1 MAGGDVAVKRRVPL
15 LIVALFLVSLT
26 PSAHAVA
33 GAGVMDVNSFGLTD
47 FETFSSANHSFTVE
61 VHETDGGPSEVDL
74 NVTVTT
80 LEGVI
85 LQTLPSQSLSLT
97 SFEQQNVTV
106 FLTSMEFGYSL
117 VHVELSGEIGV
128 ETGTQSVNLTRTV
141 QRLRPLS
148 VGLGAPGSL
157 LSQGVDSLGIPTG
170 NLSVHDGDFIQLQL
184 PVINQGDVN
193 WSGSVEV
200 HIENGGQNE
209 SVLIQGMTVEAMS
222 SSYATANSSLR
233 VVEGA
238 MSWSFSLNGTL
249 GEPQESHIQNGSL
262 MILPPPLPILTTSLS
277 SNAGEINA
285 GEDLIFE
292 LNVTNSGDV
301 DFAGNIQ
308 CSSPSQIL
316 LNTSSAVPS
325 GTFLLWQFNMTAK
338 PVTIECVLQDG
349 RISASST
356 LPHELTVEMESASFA
371 SAGSTTPSLTGGPWH
386 QGDALRANMLIRNVG
401 DLEGR
406 VRMVLIDQ
414 NAVAGTQP
422 SAGEW
427 VVLDSGEAGEVSSS
441 FPFLQSGEHSLQWS
455 LESDDGS
462 LEGVYGGDFTLPV
475 NEQQSIGLGIDDI
488 TWTQESGV
496 SFEISF
502 DLDEGKPRDVQVQL
516 GYETAEATV
525 YLYEYTRTLEQGT
538 HTESFTFGHITAEKI
553 VLKVSSTDWTIGPGA
568 LSTTA
573 SLPSERTNFWIEL
586 DPIPSPILPTQG
598 DSATIRLTLWQS
610 GPTSSSVGDVIL
622 KDAYDEIL
630 ATVTSP
636 SWGTSQSSE
645 MEIDLVWPKGSN
657 VVIHAVWSIDGELV
671 TVQESFV
678 SGDSPTEESDSL
690 PWGAVVWGIV
700 AGTVIALALRLRIN
714 REESPTETDT
724 SSASTK
730 PSTSTS
736 SRNDQEK
743 VEVQCPKCDRRLR
756 VPSDYSGSVGCPDCS
771 NKFTVKGNV
780 ESEVEEERPEPTP
793 AKSVS
798 EPSKPQAPKD
808 GKVEISCP
816 DCAQTL
822 RIPSSYEGSVRCPAC
837 TKVFKAKDRK

>member
-1 MAGGDVAVKRRVPL
+1 MAGGDGAVKRRVPL

-80 LEGVI
+80 LEGVL

-157 LSQGVDSLGIPTG
+157 LSQGVDSLGVPTG

-193 WSGSVEV
+193 WSGSVDV
-200 HIENGGQNE
+200 HIENGGQHE
-209 SVLIQGMTVEAMS
+209 SVHIQGMNVEAMS
-222 SSYATANSSLR
+222 SLYATANSSLR
-233 VVEGA
+233 MVEGI

-249 GEPQESHIQNGSL
+249 GEHQESHIQNGSL
-262 MILPPPLPILTTSLS
+262 AILPPPLPLLTTSLS

-301 DFAGNIQ
+301 DFTGSIQ

-316 LNTSSAVPS
+316 LNTSSTIPS

-338 PVTIECVLQDG
+338 PVTVECVLQDG

-356 LPHELTVEMESASFA
+356 FPHELTVEMESASFA

-462 LEGVYGGDFTLPV
+462 LEGVYRGDFTLPV
-475 NEQQSIGLGIDDI
+475 NKQQSIGLGIDGI

-586 DPIPSPILPTQG
+586 DPIPSPILPSQG

-645 MEIDLVWPKGSN
+645 MELDLVWPKGSN

-671 TVQESFV
+671 TAQESFV
-678 SGDSPTEESDSL
+678 SGDSATEESDSL

-743 VEVQCPKCDRRLR
+743 VEVQCPECDRRLR

-771 NKFTVKGNV
+771 SKFTVKGIV
-780 ESEVEEERPEPTP
+780 QSEVEEERPEPTP

-798 EPSKPQAPKD
+798 EPSKPRASKD

>member
-1 MAGGDVAVKRRVPL
+1 MAGGDVPVKRRVPL

-47 FETFSSANHSFTVE
+47 YETFSSANHSFTLE
-61 VHETDGGPSEVDL
+61 VHETDGGTAEVDL

-80 LEGVI
+80 LEGAI
-85 LQTLPSQSLSLT
+85 LQTLPSQSLTLT
-97 SFEQQNVTV
+97 SLEQQNVTV
-106 FLTSMEFGYSL
+106 FLTSMEYGYSL
-117 VHVELSGEIGV
+117 VHIELSGDIGV
-128 ETGTQSVNLTRTV
+128 ETATQSVNLTRTV

-157 LSQGVDSLGIPTG
+157 LSQGVGSLGTPTG
-170 NLSVHDGDFIQLQL
+170 NLSVHDGDFVQLQL

-193 WSGSVEV
+193 WSGSVGV
-200 HIENGGQNE
+200 YIENGGQNE
-209 SVLIQGMTVEAMS
+209 SVLIQGMNVEAMS
-222 SSYATANSSLR
+222 SSYATATSSFPM
-233 VVEGA
+233 VEGT
-238 MSWSFSLNGTL
+238 MTWSFSLNGTL
-249 GEPQESHIQNGSL
+249 GEDQGSHIQNGSL
-262 MILPPPLPILTTSLS
+262 MILPPPLPLLTTSLS

-301 DFAGNIQ
+301 DFTGSIR

-316 LNTSSAVPS
+316 LNASSGVPS
-325 GTFLLWQFNMTAK
+325 DTFVIWQFNMTAK
-338 PVTIECVLQDG
+338 PVTVECILQDG
-349 RISASST
+349 RISSSSS

-414 NAVAGTQP
+414 NAVSGTQP

-441 FPFLQSGEHSLQWS
+441 FFFLQPGEHSLQWS

-462 LEGVYGGDFTLPV
+462 LEGVYEGNFTLPV
-475 NEQQSIGLGIDDI
+475 NEQQSIGLDIDKL
-488 TWTQESGV
+488 TWSQESGV
-496 SFEISF
+496 GFEISF
-502 DLDEGKPRDVQVQL
+502 DLDEGKPRDVLVQL

-553 VLKVSSTDWTIGPGA
+553 VLKVSSTDWAIGPGA
-568 LSTTA
+568 LSTTE
-573 SLPSERTNFWIEL
+573 SLSSERTNFWIEM
-586 DPIPSPILPTQG
+586 DPVPSPIIPAEG
-598 DSATIRLTLWQS
+598 DSATIRLTLRQS
-610 GPTSSSVGDVIL
+610 GPTSSSVGEVIL

-636 SWGTSQSSE
+636 SWGTSQTSE

-657 VVIHAVWSIDGELV
+657 VVIHAVWSVDGELV

-678 SGDSPTEESDSL
+678 SGDSTTEESNSL

-700 AGTVIALALRLRIN
+700 AGTVIALALRLRLN
-714 REESPTETDT
+714 REES
-724 SSASTK
+724 SSEADASSESPEPLK
-730 PSTSTS
+730 PTS
-736 SRNDQEK
+736 SRNNQEK

-771 NKFTVKGNV
+771 NKFSVQGNIQSQVK
-780 ESEVEEERPEPTP
+780 EEVADSTPTQ
-793 AKSVS
+793 SVP
-798 EPSKPQAPKD
+798 EPSKPQATKD

-822 RIPSSYEGSVRCPAC
+822 RIPDSYDGSVRCPAC